1 MTVAAVVPW
10 CSVAYAAARA
20 SWVWRRPA
28 PPSGTCLAASTAAG
42 APQRSATT
50 MRMSREMDAG
60 VATALDLI
68 IAGGQSSEPV
78 EMA

>member
-1 MTVAAVVPW
+1 
-10 CSVAYAAARA
+10 
-20 SWVWRRPA
+20 
-28 PPSGTCLAASTAAG
+28 
-42 APQRSATT
+42 
-50 MRMSREMDAG
+50 MRTSREMDAG